1 MGLLTPSGGL
11 LFWMTLAFAVVF
23 LVLAKFAFPAILG
36 SMQKRSSYIDM
47 QLDAAR
53 EAEKSLASL
62 NEERERIVSDAQQ
75 KKISIL
81 CDAAAEK
88 DRILSQARDEARAE
102 SARIIAE
109 AKQSAELQKEQIL
122 ASARGEVA
130 IIAVQMAGKVLRGNL
145 NTEAAQQTLQN
156 TLANEI

>member
-36 SMQKRSSYIDM
+36 SMQKRTSYINT

-53 EAEKSLASL
+53 KAEQSIESL
-62 NEERERIVSDAQQ
+62 NGEKERIIADAEHQKMAILSDAASERD
-75 KKISIL
+75 K
-81 CDAAAEK
+81 
-88 DRILSQARDEARAE
+88 ILSKARDDARAE
-102 SARIIAE
+102 GERIIAE
-109 AKQSAELQKEQIL
+109 AKKSAELQKEQIL

-145 NTEAAQQTLQN
+145 DTEAAQQTLQD
-156 TLANEI
+156 TLAKEL